1 MSSAAVRG
9 AVGLHITRHTGLN
22 RKSGQGAR
30 ETRDQPEAS
39 SRPEGGAARSRRAVH
54 AAHNLRRAGFTSVT
68 TDNGV
73 LEQASAEASLQRHRT
88 DPDVEGDVLIKY
100 VWKLY

>member
-22 RKSGQGAR
+22 RKSG
-30 ETRDQPEAS
+30 DAS
-39 SRPEGGAARSRRAVH
+39 SRPKGGAALSRCAAH

-73 LEQASAEASLQRHRT
+73 LEQASAEALLQCHRT
-88 DPDVEGDVLIKY
+88 DPDVAGDVLIKY
-100 VWKLY
+100 VWKLD